1 MAASMMN
8 LLRRNAGFE
17 SADVAIDFGTANMMI
32 AEAGAGILFDEPSL
46 CCFVD
51 DVGRSRLY
59 AAGIDAQAIRERAG
73 SGYRIVRPLRQGV
86 MSDIDSGRE
95 LLRYAV
101 ERIGRRRRFARAS
114 AIVGVPADAT
124 QAERQALLTAVKDAG
139 LARARLFD
147 EPLMGAIGA
156 GLLVEEPRGRM
167 VVDCGA
173 GTTEVAIISLGAICV
188 SKSVR
193 IGGDT
198 LDEAISS
205 HFRTRY
211 RFEIGLRTA
220 ETVKLE
226 LAACRGADGEDRRT
240 IEVSGMDDSSRLPAR
255 MSVPVRELLSIVS
268 RHVEM
273 IVDAVRLALSEASPE
288 LSRDILDDGV
298 TLTGGSSTIALLS
311 EAMSKATGLQVR
323 IAPRP
328 RDCVALGLRSV
339 LQGRR

>member
-1 MAASMMN
+1 MF
-8 LLRRNAGFE
+8 RRNAAFE

-51 DVGRSRLY
+51 DAGGARLF
-59 AAGIDAQAIRERAG
+59 AAGIEAHAIRERAG
-73 SGYRIVRPLRQGV
+73 GAYRIVRPLRQGV

-101 ERIGRRRRFARAS
+101 GRIGRRRKFAKAS

-198 LDEAISS
+198 LDEALLG
-205 HFRTRY
+205 HFRSRY

-220 ETVKLE
+220 EAVKLE
-226 LAACRGADGEDRRT
+226 LAACRGADEDGRRT
-240 IEVSGMDDSSRLPAR
+240 IEVSGMDDASRLPAR
-255 MSVPVRELLSIVS
+255 MSVPVGELLAIVS
-268 RHVEM
+268 RHVAM
-273 IVDAVRLALSEASPE
+273 IVETVKGALSEASPE

-311 EAMSKATGLQVR
+311 EAMAAATGLDVR
-323 IAPRP
+323 IAERP

>member
-1 MAASMMN
+1 MASPMMN
-8 LLRRNAGFE
+8 LFRRGAAFE

-32 AEAGAGILFDEPSL
+32 AEAGAGIVFDEPSV
-46 CCFVD
+46 CCFLD
-51 DVGRSRLY
+51 DSGRSRLF
-59 AAGIDAQAIRERAG
+59 AAGTDAQAIRERASG
-73 SGYRIVRPLRQGV
+73 GYRIVRPLRQGV

-101 ERIGRRRRFARAS
+101 ARAGRRRRFSRAS

-124 QAERQALLTAVKDAG
+124 QAERQALLTAVEDAG
-139 LARARLFD
+139 LAKARLFD

-156 GLLVEEPRGRM
+156 GLRVEEPRGRM

-198 LDEAISS
+198 LDEALSAFFHS
-205 HFRTRY
+205 RY

-220 ETVKLE
+220 EAVKLE
-226 LAACRGADGEDRRT
+226 LAACRAADGDDKRT
-240 IEVSGMDDSSRLPAR
+240 IEVSGMDDASRLPAR
-255 MSVPVRELLSIVS
+255 MSVPVPELLAIVS
-268 RHVEM
+268 RHAGM
-273 IVDAVRLALSEASPE
+273 IVEAVRLALSEASPE

-298 TLTGGSSTIALLS
+298 TLTGGSSTLALLS
-311 EAMSKATGLQVR
+311 EAITEATGLDVR
-323 IAPRP
+323 IADRP
-328 RDCVALGLRSV
+328 RDCVALGLSRV
-339 LQGRR
+339 LQGNR